1 MLRKPHSGERTVIA
15 AERIVPLDRAR
26 TLITL
31 LVVLHHSVINY
42 TYFGDAD
49 RMRWLGF
56 DLIVLFNDSFFMA
69 CMFFIS
75 GLFVRGSLARRGPG
89 NFVANRTWRLGVPF
103 TISIFVVTPIA
114 YYASF
119 LRYHLPGTTDFNFFH
134 FWWHTVTIGPW
145 PSGSAWFLWV
155 LLALGAI
162 AALLWAA
169 APRVIETLGHLIY
182 ARRDRPT
189 TAFVAFLI
197 FSIIVYLPMHLI
209 FGDSSWLEP
218 GHYPF
223 PIQTSRI
230 LLYAGYFFTGVG
242 VGAVSLR
249 AGMLADWA
257 AGEALD
263 AVARLCVC
271 LLWRNPASGL
281 CAPQLAGG
289 FQFTAALVAHGLWSR
304 LRDVQRG
311 DDVHGPRGFPAF
323 CAIFALAARRD
334 AALGIRHLSGALHF
348 PDLAAIH
355 CLRSDLPGVRQIR
368 DRVHRH
374 AFDELGANRA
384 TAKNSRRSADDLV
397 LDSGPVS
404 RHLLRGRSTRSTERG
419 G

>member
-1 MLRKPHSGERTVIA
+1 MLREIVEKDQTTATG
-15 AERIVPLDRAR
+15 RIVALDRAR
-26 TLITL
+26 TFITL
-31 LVVLHHSVINY
+31 LVIIHHSVVNY
-42 TYFGDAD
+42 TYFGNGD

-56 DLIVLFNDSFFMA
+56 DLVVLFNDSFFMA

-162 AALLWAA
+162 RAMKREA

-230 LLYAGYFFTGVG
+230 LLYAGYFLTGVG

-249 AGMLADWA
+249 SGMLAENGALVERWTVWPAFAFAFYGAILLLVYAHHNWLADFNSPPLWWRTAYGLAFAMFSA
-257 AGEALD
+257 AMTFTVPAVFLRFARSSRWLLD
-263 AVARLCVC
+263 AMRPSAY
-271 LLWRNPASGL
+271 GIY
-281 CAPQLAGG
+281 
-289 FQFTAALVAHGLWSR
+289 LVHFIFLIW
-304 LRDVQRG
+304 LQYIVYD
-311 DDVHGPRGFPAF
+311 PTFPAF
-323 CAIFALAARRD
+323 VKFAIVFTGTLSMSWALT
-334 AALGIRHLSGALHF
+334 
-348 PDLAAIH
+348 
-355 CLRSDLPGVRQIR
+355 V
-368 DRVHRH
+368 
-374 AFDELGANRA
+374 
-384 TAKNSRRSADDLV
+384 
-397 LDSGPVS
+397 
-404 RHLLRGRSTRSTERG
+404 LLRKIPVVARTI
-419 G
+419 